1 MEVSFIFQSRTLKD
15 GRSNLQVQ
23 LSAGRGNQK
32 QITTGIKL
40 QKQHWDKK
48 HSRLKASHD
57 QFEALNSQISEW
69 EERMYNAKRLF
80 EAGRLNFLGA
90 IDSVNGIVDG
100 SSVDD
105 FLHSYIKE
113 VDTDV
118 TYQSKV
124 THLNGFKKYAK
135 ISGKLKFEQV
145 NNMLIAKVYREFNG
159 LIRDGERS
167 PRTYN
172 DYVKTTLNIFQAA
185 RINGVTTHN
194 PIIEKKYLKMP
205 IAYTENL
212 KNTPEEILSAIEAV
226 DTLERWQS
234 CALWLLMFSLR
245 GLYPADIVRIGEG
258 RIRGDKDT
266 QKNVSRNIKNWHKKE
281 LWLDLPRSK
290 TGEPMFIKIFP
301 EVLYLIEKLKYSFIY
316 THAGKKIGGRD
327 IIPDLTDKIAIF
339 DYDNRANAKDHK
351 QLWKT
356 RQNKFIDMGFK
367 DVQFKRARK
376 SFENHANELT
386 DGNITIIQKLQGR
399 RVNGVLDA
407 SYSNYKSARWIE
419 KLDNVHELVYRDFGA
434 DKLIGELVKK
444 LESLIDNKQCPKW
457 IMKRSAV
464 HKEGKEVKVLV
475 AVDNYKGKF
484 KTSDWVKIEPKYHKY
499 FNDPSM
505 EIDYWEDFNEYIEEI
520 NPKVGYVDAR
530 KYEDLIKR
538 LKQEEQKQTK
548 VISLIHRTA

>member
-1 MEVSFIFQSRTLKD
+1 
-15 GRSNLQVQ
+15 
-23 LSAGRGNQK
+23 
-32 QITTGIKL
+32 
-40 QKQHWDKK
+40 
-48 HSRLKASHD
+48 
-57 QFEALNSQISEW
+57 
-69 EERMYNAKRLF
+69 
-80 EAGRLNFLGA
+80 
-90 IDSVNGIVDG
+90 
-100 SSVDD
+100 
-105 FLHSYIKE
+105 
-113 VDTDV
+113 
-118 TYQSKV
+118 
-124 THLNGFKKYAK
+124 
-135 ISGKLKFEQV
+135 
-145 NNMLIAKVYREFNG
+145 LIAKVYREFNG

-185 RINGVTTHN
+185 KINGVTTHN